1 MPMPTLD
8 PSRFYAAVLAD
19 PSHKLPLPGPGAAR
33 FFSAEGEVV
42 DSADPFYGHLLADGS
57 LVRKPEEVGEAEA
70 PAEPE
75 KSVTAVKTGAEAP
88 KAADPSTKAPT
99 ATATDTKA

>member
-57 LVRKPEEVGEAEA
+57 LVRKTDEAEA
-70 PAEPE
+70 SSEPGKPVDDPAPE
-75 KSVTAVKTGAEAP
+75 TKAETPAPTAP
-88 KAADPSTKAPT
+88 KAVVPAPAPAKA
-99 ATATDTKA
+99 